1 MQLQPRKQAATSSS
15 MQQLR
20 EPVGMPMGDAALLLL
35 LLLLMLDLLLVFL
48 QVLATL
54 LALLLP
60 LVGLLGTT
68 LRVGVTTLGR

>member
-1 MQLQPRKQAATSSS
+1 MLLQPRKQAATSSS

-35 LLLLMLDLLLVFL
+35 LMLDLLLVFL

-60 LVGLLGTT
+60 LVGLLSTT

>member
-35 LLLLMLDLLLVFL
+35 LMLDLLLVFL
-48 QVLATL
+48 QVLATV

-60 LVGLLGTT
+60 LAGLLGTT